1 MIVTPAGKY
10 INSSNPP
17 IPPLLKGGH
26 KFSPLILKGGEGGF
40 KAFSCRGNIIRY
52 GGVVII
58 LLCLLFTH
66 ATASAAAASGP
77 IHVIEVEGSINP
89 GSAKYILQHI
99 EQAEKD
105 KAQCLIIRLD
115 TPGGLETAMRSIVK
129 GILNSPVPIVIYVSP
144 AGARAASAGV
154 VITVA
159 AHIAAMAPGTNIGAA
174 HPVNIGGKD
183 IDKEMARKAEND
195 MVAFARSIAEKRGR
209 NAGWVEDAVRKSVS
223 ITETDALKLMVV
235 DLIARDMDDL
245 LIQLNGREVQ
255 TTIRLGASSTG
266 MVKLDTSRARVVTF
280 SEGISE
286 KVLRLIG
293 DPNIAYILM
302 MIGLTGLYFE
312 LAHPGIIFP
321 GVIGA
326 ISLILAF
333 FAFQT
338 LPVNYAGFLLILLSA
353 VLFLLEIKI
362 VSYGLLG
369 LGGVIALVLGSMM
382 LFPGGEP
389 ALRPAMKVLIPTIAA
404 VSVFF
409 IAVAF
414 LAVRAVRAK
423 PRTGTPALIG
433 EAGVVKEWY
442 NGRGKVFV
450 HGEYWN
456 ARADEQ
462 MEAGTDVEVVSVDRF
477 LLKVQKKR

>member
-1 MIVTPAGKY
+1 MIV
-10 INSSNPP
+10 
-17 IPPLLKGGH
+17 
-26 KFSPLILKGGEGGF
+26 
-40 KAFSCRGNIIRY
+40 IIRY
-52 GGVVII
+52 GGFVLI
-58 LLCLLFTH
+58 LLCILFTDV
-66 ATASAAAASGP
+66 TASAAAASGP
-77 IHVIEVEGSINP
+77 IHVIEAEGSVNP

-99 EQAEKD
+99 GQAEKD

-129 GILNSPVPIVIYVSP
+129 GILNSPVPIVVYVSP

-154 VITVA
+154 MITMA
-159 AHIAAMAPGTNIGAA
+159 AHIAAMSPGTNIGAA
-174 HPVNIGGKD
+174 HPVDIGGKD

-195 MVAFARSIAEKRGR
+195 MVAFARSIAEKGGR

-223 ITETDALKLMVV
+223 ITETDALKLKVI

-245 LIQLNGREVQ
+245 LIQLHGREVQ
-255 TTIRLGASSTG
+255 TTTGLVRLN
-266 MVKLDTSRARVVTF
+266 TSRARVITF

-286 KVLRLIG
+286 KILRLIG

-302 MIGLTGLYFE
+302 MIGLAGLYFE
-312 LAHPGIIFP
+312 LAQPGAIFP

-326 ISLILAF
+326 ICLILAF

-353 VLFLLEIKI
+353 VLFILEIKV

-382 LFPGGEP
+382 LFPGSEP
-389 ALRPAMKVLIPTIAA
+389 AIRPSVKVLVPTIAA

-414 LAVRAVRAK
+414 LAIRAGSARPK
-423 PRTGTPALIG
+423 TGVPALIG
-433 EAGVVKEWY
+433 EIGVIKEWS

-456 ARADEQ
+456 AIAE
-462 MEAGTDVEVVSVDRF
+462 EGLEEGAEIEVVSVDRF
-477 LLKVQKKR
+477 LLKVKKKKMS

>member
-1 MIVTPAGKY
+1 MY
-10 INSSNPP
+10 ES
-17 IPPLLKGGH
+17 
-26 KFSPLILKGGEGGF
+26 
-40 KAFSCRGNIIRY
+40 IRY
-52 GGVVII
+52 GGVVFVV
-58 LLCLLFTH
+58 LCLFFSG
-66 ATASAAAASGP
+66 ATASTATGSGP

-89 GSAKYILQHI
+89 GSAKFIIDHI
-99 EQAEKD
+99 EQAGKD

-129 GILNSPVPIVIYVSP
+129 GILNSPVPIVVYVSP
-144 AGARAASAGV
+144 AGGRAASAGV
-154 VITVA
+154 MITIA

-174 HPVNIGGKD
+174 HPVNIGGRD
-183 IDKEMARKAEND
+183 MDKEMARKAEND
-195 MVAFARSIAEKRGR
+195 MVAFVRSIAEKRGR

-223 ITETDALKLMVV
+223 ITETDALKLKVV

-245 LIQLNGREVQ
+245 LIQLHGREIQ
-255 TTIRLGASSTG
+255 TTTG
-266 MVKLDTSRARVVTF
+266 MARLDTSRTRVVAF
-280 SEGISE
+280 SEGIGE
-286 KVLRLIG
+286 KVLSLIA

-302 MIGLTGLYFE
+302 MIGLAGLYFE

-326 ISLILAF
+326 MSLILAF

-353 VLFLLEIKI
+353 VLFLLEIKV

-369 LGGVIALVLGSMM
+369 LGGVIALALGSMM
-382 LFPGGEP
+382 LFPGDEP
-389 ALRPAMKVLIPTIAA
+389 SLRPAMKVLVPTIAA
-404 VSVFF
+404 VSGFF

-423 PRTGTPALIG
+423 PKTGTPALIG
-433 EAGVVKEWY
+433 EIGVIKEWS

-456 ARADEQ
+456 AVAEERLEV
-462 MEAGTDVEVVSVDRF
+462 GTEVEVVSVDRF
-477 LLKVQKKR
+477 LVKVQRKKMS